1 MHIRRLGLSAALVL
15 TLFGCRAEGESD
27 PVDGADGADGADGS
41 AEWEELGD
49 EETDGT
55 KDDGTGGSADT
66 GKDGYRACGD
76 EVVAGAPC
84 EGSWEETLCVDDSGS
99 FWWCEDG
106 AWTSDKDR

>member
-55 KDDGTGGSADT
+55 SSSKRQGERCKGTWRKEAQGRGSSTGRVGGRHQ
-66 GKDGYRACGD
+66 GGQRRQGERPVRVLPVRAA
-76 EVVAGAPC
+76 VAAQLP
-84 EGSWEETLCVDDSGS
+84 
-99 FWWCEDG
+99 
-106 AWTSDKDR
+106 